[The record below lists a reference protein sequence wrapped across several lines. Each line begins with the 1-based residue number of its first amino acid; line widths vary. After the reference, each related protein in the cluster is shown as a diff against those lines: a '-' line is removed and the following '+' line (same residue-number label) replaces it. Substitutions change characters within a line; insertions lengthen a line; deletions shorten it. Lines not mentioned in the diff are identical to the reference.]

1 MRFKIN
7 CFIVLF
13 MTMLTLPLIFV
24 DLSQDRVSVQ
34 ENRMLAKHP
43 KLADLKHN
51 YGKFIHD
58 FDAWFKDSIG
68 FREQLLKLYNISG
81 INSRYSGVRYKDG
94 DIVYLVGENGHHY
107 YAGVDGYLIKRYQG
121 EKLFPDEQ
129 LSSMANKLKEVKVY
143 LDNKGIPFIIMFCAL
158 KEEIYPEFYPKAIKR
173 SPEPILLDV
182 ITAYIQEH
190 AGIDTFNI
198 KQALLAEKNNYL
210 LYTVSFGDFH
220 YTEIAGFFA
229 YRELMKHINVYFP
242 EITPYELEDIE
253 ISYDNEG
260 IPDVSLKTKP
270 AYKKLDASFFD
281 DVEVGRPFLWENVAY
296 ENTNTNLPVI
306 LFFSDSFSGYF
317 NSVLEKK
324 YIKQFIASHFS
335 KAIFIHISNFIRF
348 QEYVEK
354 YNPDIVVFE
363 TVDFPGVPSL
373 FNLIPELTV
382 PPPLRKVLNET
393 Q

>member
-1 MRFKIN
+1 MRFFNIVII
-7 CFIVLF
+7 FIF
-13 MTMLTLPLIFV
+13 MAMLMLPLIFV

-34 ENRMLAKHP
+34 ENRMLANFP

-81 INSRYSGVRYKDG
+81 INSWYSGVQYKEG
-94 DIVYLVGENGHHY
+94 KYVYLVGENGHHY
-107 YAGVDGYLIKRYQG
+107 YAGENGYLIQRYQG

-129 LSSMANKLKEVKVY
+129 LSSMANKLEEVKVY

-173 SPEPILLDV
+173 SPEPIPLDV

-198 KQALLAEKNNYL
+198 RQVLLAEKNNYL
-210 LYTVSFGDFH
+210 LYYKNSFEDFH
-220 YTEIAGFFA
+220 YTEIGAFFA

-281 DVEVGRPFLWENVAY
+281 DVEVGRPFSWENAAY

-306 LFFSDSFSGYF
+306 LFFSDSFSGFIY
-317 NSVLEKK
+317 SDLEKK
-324 YIKQFIASHFS
+324 YIKQFIASHFG
-335 KAIFIHISNFIRF
+335 KAIFIHITNFIRF

-363 TVDFPGVPSL
+363 AMDIINAPHI

-382 PPPLRKVLNET
+382 PPPPPHYARC
-393 Q
+393 